1 MRNNLDRHL
10 SAVRNLGILAHVDAG
25 KTTVTERI
33 LYATGTT
40 HKRGEVHDG
49 TTITDFDPQE
59 RDRGITIFAAAVSC
73 DWDGHR
79 INLIDT
85 PGHVDFADEVG
96 RSLRVLDGAVAVFDA
111 VAGVEPQSESVWR
124 QADRHGVPRIAFVN
138 KLDRVGADLDTAV
151 ASIRER
157 LHPVP
162 LVVQLPIG
170 TENAFTGVVD
180 LLRMRALTW
189 NDGSDTAAET
199 VVEAV
204 VEAVVP
210 EELREEALRRRRMLE
225 EAVAERHPAALEEF
239 CDRETLSADTLSRAL
254 RDLTRTGDGVV
265 VLCGSAYRNRGIEPL
280 LDAVVAYLPSPLDVP
295 PVCGMRDGVD
305 GMRHA
310 DGEMHKAVNDMQESV
325 DRMQDG
331 ADDVQGGVDRMQDGA
346 DDVQGGVDRMQ
357 DGADDVQG
365 GVDRM
370 QDGAD
375 DVQGGVDRMQ
385 DVVGEQRA
393 ADPAAPF
400 AALAFKVSATPTG
413 RLTYLRVYSGTI
425 EKGDAVWESG
435 ARRTERIGRI
445 LSVQA
450 DRHAQLERAVAGD
463 IVAVVGLKSARAGST
478 LCAPGAPIVLEPP
491 GVPEPVVSVAVEAL
505 ASTDADRLASA
516 LARLAEEDPSLVVRT
531 DPETGQ
537 TVLSGMGEL
546 HLEVAVEKVRRGL
559 GVEVNVGRP
568 RVTYRETVARG
579 VSGLVFRHV
588 KQDGGAGQ
596 FAQVVLDVEPL
607 GAAGVG
613 SAGGAEGSGGDTE
626 IGAESGFVFRSAVV
640 GGRVPQEYVRAV
652 EAGCRDALAEGPL
665 GGHPVTGLRVTLT
678 DGATH
683 VKDSSEMA
691 FRTAG
696 RLGLREALRGCA
708 MVLLE
713 PVVEVTVTVPQ
724 DAVGGVLGDLAAR
737 RGRVTDSTVRG
748 GSAVVTATVPLAELF
763 GYATRLRSRT
773 QGRGTFSAR
782 PTGYAPA
789 PASAATPGAATMK

>member
-1 MRNNLDRHL
+1 MISDHQKGQRAVRTNLDSL
-10 SAVRNLGILAHVDAG
+10 AVVRNLGILAHVDAG

-40 HKRGEVHDG
+40 HRRGEVHDG
-49 TTITDFDPQE
+49 TTVTDFDPQE

-73 DWDGHR
+73 AWDGHR

-85 PGHVDFADEVG
+85 PGHVDFADEVE

-138 KLDRVGADLDTAV
+138 KLDRAGADLDAAV
-151 ASIRER
+151 ASIRDR
-157 LHPVP
+157 LHPAP

-170 TENAFTGVVD
+170 AEDGFRGVVD
-180 LLRMRALTW
+180 LVRMRALVW
-189 NDGSDTAAET
+189 ADGADTA
-199 VVEAV
+199 VEGP
-204 VEAVVP
+204 VP
-210 EELREEALRRRRMLE
+210 EELLAEAARRRRLLE
-225 EAVAERHPAALEEF
+225 EAVAELHAGALEEF
-239 CDRETLSADTLSRAL
+239 CLDGALAPETLAAAL
-254 RDLTRTGDGVV
+254 RELTRSGEGVV

-295 PVCGMRDGVD
+295 
-305 GMRHA
+305 A
-310 DGEMHKAVNDMQESV
+310 
-325 DRMQDG
+325 
-331 ADDVQGGVDRMQDGA
+331 VQGTFDGT
-346 DDVQGGVDRMQ
+346 
-357 DGADDVQG
+357 
-365 GVDRM
+365 
-370 QDGAD
+370 
-375 DVQGGVDRMQ
+375 
-385 DVVGEQRA
+385 EQERA

-400 AALAFKVSATPTG
+400 AALAFKVNATPTG
-413 RLTYLRVYSGTI
+413 RLTYVRVYSGTI
-425 EKGDAVWESG
+425 EKGDAVWDAG

-445 LSVQA
+445 LRVQA
-450 DRHAQLERAVAGD
+450 DRHAQVDRAVAGD

-491 GVPEPVVSVAVEAL
+491 GVAEPVVSVAVEARS
-505 ASTDADRLASA
+505 STDADKLAAA

-546 HLEVAVEKVRRGL
+546 HLEVAAEKLRRAH

-568 RVTYRETVARG
+568 RVSYRETVGRG

-596 FAQVVLDVEPL
+596 FAHVVLDVEAL
-607 GAAGVG
+607 EAGF
-613 SAGGAEGSGGDTE
+613 E
-626 IGAESGFVFRSAVV
+626 FRSAVV

-683 VKDSSEMA
+683 VKDSSETA

-696 RLGLREALRGCA
+696 RLGLREALRACT

-713 PVVEVTVTVPQ
+713 PVVEVTVTVPE

-737 RGRVTDSTVRG
+737 RGRVSGSTTRG
-748 GSAVVTATVPLAELF
+748 GAAIVTATVPLSELF

-773 QGRGTFSAR
+773 QGRGTFTTR

-789 PASAATPGAATMK
+789 PTVTPAR